1 MATYTTRTGAAFDRT
16 LFEVL
21 VRRRLFFTAS
31 FEIYRTSSSFAGDTR
46 GLYDYGP
53 PGCALQAHIVDTWRK
68 HFVLEENMLEVD
80 CTVLTPEDVFKTSSH
95 VDKFSDWMCKD
106 TKKGD
111 YLRADHLIENVLE
124 SRLIGDKTAR
134 GIALS
139 DEKDD
144 DVNTKKKKRAV
155 KDIKVIKLDDAI
167 AKEYEEILAKVRCF

>member
-1 MATYTTRTGAAFDRT
+1 
-16 LFEVL
+16 
-21 VRRRLFFTAS
+21 
-31 FEIYRTSSSFAGDTR
+31 
-46 GLYDYGP
+46 
-53 PGCALQAHIVDTWRK
+53 
-68 HFVLEENMLEVD
+68 MLEVD

-95 VDKFSDWMCKD
+95 VDEFSDWMCKD